1 MAASLVWEGT
11 RAQLL
16 ANPDAVEVPA
26 AAIAENRL
34 RVAAG
39 ELDEPIGF
47 SLVLAAVEGMVELE
61 GLFVLPERQHAGIG
75 SALMD
80 DLTDR
85 AVALGA
91 TAIEV
96 TTGPATAFY
105 EKHGFVITG
114 EVQTRFSLAVRL
126 RRTLQ

>member
-61 GLFVLPERQHAGIG
+61 GLFVLPERQHTGIG

-96 TTGPATAFY
+96 TTGPATTFY

>member
-1 MAASLVWEGT
+1 MTASLVWEDT
-11 RAQLL
+11 REQLL

-26 AAIAENRL
+26 DAIAEQRL
-34 RVAAG
+34 RVAAD

-47 SLVLAAVEGMVELE
+47 SLVLAPVEAVVELD
-61 GLFVLPERQHAGIG
+61 GLFVLPELQHAGVG

-80 DLTDR
+80 DLTER
-85 AVALGA
+85 AVAAGA

-96 TTGPATAFY
+96 TAGPAVPFY
-105 EKHGFVITG
+105 EKHGFVVTG

-126 RRTLQ
+126 RKSMR